1 MKKARVKLEENS
13 YEVLIGAN
21 IYPQLGGYLKKMGF
35 KGTAVMITN
44 PVVQQLYGSYVQQL
58 LMKEGFNVSA
68 FTIEDGEAY
77 KSMDSAMQLYGALCN
92 MRAERSTLIIALG
105 GGVIGD
111 IAGFVAAT
119 YLRGL
124 PLVHLPTTLL
134 AQVDS
139 SIGGKVAVDLNNYKN
154 IVGAFYQPKLVM
166 ADISVLKTLPEIEM
180 NNGIAEVIKYGI
192 IRDPHLFTF
201 AGLNL
206 RMIKGFELSVLE
218 EVIYQ
223 SASIKADVV
232 SEDEKDTGARNILNY
247 GHTVGHAIEAISGF
261 NVKHGG
267 AVAVGMVAAG
277 RIAVSMGKFNKMEFL
292 KIKETL
298 ESAGLPSSLESLN
311 LGLRP
316 DDVIEAM
323 KYDKK
328 IVDGKSRF
336 VLPKSMG
343 SVFIADSVSA
353 AQVKQ
358 ALEAS

>member
-21 IYPQLGGYLKKMGF
+21 IYPQLGGYLRKMGF
-35 KGTAVMITN
+35 KGNAVMITN
-44 PVVQQLYGSYVQQL
+44 PIVQKLYGEYVQQL
-58 LMKEGFNVSA
+58 LFKDGFGIST
-68 FTIEDGEAY
+68 FTVEDGEAY
-77 KSMDSAMQLYGALCN
+77 KSLESAMQLYGALCN

-111 IAGFVAAT
+111 LAGFVAAT

-166 ADISVLKTLPEIEM
+166 ADIAVLKTLPEIEV
-180 NNGIAEVIKYGI
+180 NNGLAEIIKYGV

-206 RMIKGFELSVLE
+206 RMIKGFEPSVLQ
-218 EVIYQ
+218 EVISQ
-223 SASIKADVV
+223 SAAIKAEIV
-232 SEDEKDTGARNILNY
+232 SEDEKDIGARNVLNY
-247 GHTVGHAIEAISGF
+247 GHTVGHAIEAVSGF
-261 NVKHGG
+261 NIKHGS
-267 AVAVGMVAAG
+267 AVAVGMVVAG

-298 ESAGLPSSLESLN
+298 ESAGLPSSLQSLN

-316 DDVIEAM
+316 EDVLEAM

-328 IVDGKSRF
+328 IIDGKSRF
-336 VLPKSMG
+336 VLPRSIG
-343 SVFIADSVSA
+343 SVFIADSVPTA
-353 AQVKQ
+353 VVKQ
-358 ALEAS
+358 ALESS

>member
-1 MKKARVKLEENS
+1 MKKARVRLEENS

-35 KGTAVMITN
+35 KGTAVIITN
-44 PVVQQLYGSYVQQL
+44 PLVQQLYGAYVQQL
-58 LMKEGFNVSA
+58 LIKEGFNVSA
-68 FTIEDGEAY
+68 FTVEDGEAY
-77 KSMDSAMQLYGALCN
+77 KSLDSAMQLYGALCN
-92 MRAERSTLIIALG
+92 MRAERSTLIISLG

-111 IAGFVAAT
+111 LAGFVAAT

-166 ADISVLKTLPEIEM
+166 ADISVLRTLPEIEI
-180 NNGIAEVIKYGI
+180 NNGLAEIIKYGI
-192 IRDPHLFTF
+192 IRDPHLFNF

-206 RMIKGFELSVLE
+206 RMIKAFEASVLE
-218 EVIYQ
+218 EIIYQ
-223 SASIKADVV
+223 SASIKAEIV
-232 SEDEKDTGARNILNY
+232 SEDERDTGARNILNF
-247 GHTVGHAIEAISGF
+247 GHTAGHAIEAVSGF
-261 NVKHGG
+261 NIRHGS
-267 AVAVGMVAAG
+267 AVAVGMAVAG
-277 RIAVSMGKFNKMEFL
+277 RIALSMGKFNKMELL

-298 ESAGLPSSLESLN
+298 EETGLPTSLDSLN
-311 LGLRP
+311 MGIRP

-328 IVDGKSRF
+328 IVDGKTRF
-336 VLPKSMG
+336 ILPKSIG
-343 SVFIADSVSA
+343 NVFIADSVSA
-353 AQVKQ
+353 A
-358 ALEAS
+358 